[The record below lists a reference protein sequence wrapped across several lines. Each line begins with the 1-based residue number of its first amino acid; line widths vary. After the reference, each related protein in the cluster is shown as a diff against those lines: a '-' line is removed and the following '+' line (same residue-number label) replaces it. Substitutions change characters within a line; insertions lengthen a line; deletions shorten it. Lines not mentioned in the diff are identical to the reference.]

1 MRLPLISSIAIVTLL
16 LAGVTA
22 EAQSTGFTQRG
33 YPDVTDAYQSGL
45 KVYYK
50 TWADLNQAQKRVP
63 PNPGDWYRYD
73 VARGHMDLLKRTWQ
87 DGSFDRAQITDAIN
101 DMQFVLQFNNLSN
114 QDRDV
119 LTRDLDQ
126 LRDLRLQYAR

>member
-1 MRLPLISSIAIVTLL
+1 MRLSLIPSFAIVTLF

-22 EAQSTGFTQRG
+22 EAQSPGFTQRG

-50 TWADLNQAQKRVP
+50 TWADLNQAQKRVA

-73 VARGHMDLLKRTWQ
+73 VARGHMDLLERTWQ
-87 DGSFDRAQITDAIN
+87 DGSFDRSQITDAIN
-101 DMQFVLQFNNLSN
+101 DVDFVLKFNNLSN

-119 LTRDLDQ
+119 LARDLDQ
-126 LRDLRLQYAR
+126 LRDLRLRYAR